1 MPAEQTSSTTSRVF
15 RPSGNWGRLRG
26 RPARWTGVLV
36 LVAVFVPSVLASL
49 LLFYWESTNTGLLV
63 HDQAIIEA
71 AAETRDPA
79 WVPVVTVYSDLGDPA
94 PAIVLTFLACLG
106 LALLWRSITPL
117 VLMLL
122 GGAGSL
128 AMSMTTKAYADR
140 VRPPVDLAV
149 SAVEPS
155 WSFPSGHAL
164 NATIIAGV
172 FAYLFVSRTRSWRV
186 AAVAV
191 PLALLHT
198 TLMGL
203 SRVYLGAHWFTD
215 VVVGWFMALAWLGL
229 VVAVHQLLLRR
240 FERWPPQTDL
250 RGDGEGLPGGTATVS
265 A

>member
-1 MPAEQTSSTTSRVF
+1 MSAEASPRSRGRVF
-15 RPSGNWGRLRG
+15 APSGNWGRLRG
-26 RPARWTGVLV
+26 RPARWTGVVV

-49 LLFYWESTNTGLLV
+49 LLFYWESTNSGLMV
-63 HDQAIIEA
+63 YDQGIIEA
-71 AAETRDPA
+71 AHEGRDPA
-79 WVPVVTVYSDLGDPA
+79 WVPAITIYSDLGDPA
-94 PAIVLTFLACLG
+94 PAIILTLLACLG
-106 LALLWRSITPL
+106 LAIMWKSVTPL
-117 VLMLL
+117 ILMVL

-140 VRPPVDLAV
+140 VRPPLDLAV
-149 SAVEPS
+149 VPMEPS

-186 AAVAV
+186 AAIAV
-191 PLALLHT
+191 PLAVLHT

-229 VVAVHQLLLRR
+229 VLAVHQLLLRR

-250 RGDGEGLPGGTATVS
+250 TGDDEELPGGTATVS